1 MPPVP
6 LAAFHDF
13 DAVAAA
19 LRSDGVCRLH
29 GFPDPTATSALHADL
44 LRLHRAGRLGAA
56 AVGRGAEQALRA
68 DIRGDRTLWLDDA
81 QCGAVAASYLAALET
96 LRKGLNER
104 LLLGLHEVEAHY
116 AAYPAGG
123 GYARH
128 RDRFRDSDA
137 RVLSLVSYLNEDWRE
152 SDGGALRLYLDGDDA
167 VLVPP
172 DGGTSVCFL
181 SGLEHEVMPASRQ
194 RLSIAAWM
202 RRRT

>member
-6 LAAFHDF
+6 LAAFHDS
-13 DAVAAA
+13 DAIAAA
-19 LRSDGVCRLH
+19 LRSDGACRLR
-29 GFPDPTATSALHADL
+29 GFPDSAATAALRADL
-44 LRLHRAGRLGAA
+44 LRLHAAGRLGAA

-68 DIRGDRTLWLDDA
+68 DIRGDRTLWLDDP
-81 QCGAVAASYLAALET
+81 QCGAAATAYLAALDV
-96 LRKGLNER
+96 LRTGLNER
-104 LLLGLHEVEAHY
+104 LFLGLHEVEAHY
-116 AAYPAGG
+116 AAYPAGA

-152 SDGGALRLYLDGDDA
+152 AEGGALRLYLDGGA
-167 VLVPP
+167 THVWPQA
-172 DGGTSVCFL
+172 GETVCFL
-181 SGLEHEVMPASRQ
+181 SEIEHEVMPASRQ